1 MFERTSPYKEP
12 EHANDSSQESA
23 SHEDVSHEHGTCID
37 CGTELKPYEDE
48 VCLECEDK
56 RYREHGIDTFLE

>member
-1 MFERTSPYKEP
+1 MFERTSPYEEP
-12 EHANDSSQESA
+12 EHDDTPQEDASQE
-23 SHEDVSHEHGTCID
+23 DTPHEHGTCID
-37 CGTELKPYEDE
+37 CGAELKPYEDE

>member
-1 MFERTSPYKEP
+1 MFERTTPYEEP
-12 EHANDSSQESA
+12 EHTNDVAQEDA
-23 SHEDVSHEHGTCID
+23 PHEHGTCID
-37 CGTELKPYEDE
+37 CGAELKPYEDE